1 LKKENTKNV
10 FLQLKGR
17 LKLTSYLPTGEDVM
31 PSQRDKLYGFCPCFL
46 CGKVV
51 QMRTVR
57 DHANNA
63 RLDQFIIDETGVFP
77 IDIQNGREMEG
88 QQIANDGNV
97 LPLRRI
103 TRDTLNLLKA
113 YDLYFANEDN
123 LGQHLWE
130 NDDNAPTLGLLITM
144 HLDWIATF
152 RVSDVSAGHVW
163 ASIRSLLHGHDR
175 NNPLGVTPYSRILR
189 FVDKHKLETVEKIP
203 VCPCGDVIYY
213 DFDNEDLRDIY
224 KFCSASDRDYCVL
237 CTLSKCVPGTTVP
250 RKIVYY
256 ISPEVWM
263 RDLYQRS
270 DIAEHL
276 HNNIDIETCAE
287 GSLRRSQGW
296 KNKVTD
302 NPKMNSDRRHAPV
315 VGHADGGPYFKD
327 QKGAGAWFFILR
339 HACLPESIML
349 DQSLAHMPLLIP
361 AEHWEDNLIKGSRTG
376 ERDGIYCKKK
386 GYI

>member
-1 LKKENTKNV
+1 
-10 FLQLKGR
+10 
-17 LKLTSYLPTGEDVM
+17 
-31 PSQRDKLYGFCPCFL
+31 
-46 CGKVV
+46 
-51 QMRTVR
+51 MRTVR
-57 DHANNA
+57 RHKNKA

-88 QQIANDGNV
+88 QEVAHGETG

-103 TRDTLNLLKA
+103 TRDTLNLLRA

-123 LGQHLWE
+123 LGKPLWE
-130 NDDNAPTLGLLITM
+130 NDEDAPTLGLLITM

-163 ASIRSLLHGHDR
+163 ASIRSLLHGRDN
-175 NNPLGVTPYSRILR
+175 NNPLELTPYSRILR

-213 DFDNEDLRDIY
+213 DFADEDLQSIY
-224 KFCSASDRDYCVL
+224 KFCSASERDYCVL
-237 CTLSKCVPGTTVP
+237 CTLSKCVPGTNVP

-270 DIAEHL
+270 DIACHL
-276 HNNIDIETCAE
+276 RNDIDSATFAE
-287 GSLRRSQGW
+287 GSLQRSEGW

-302 NPKMNSDRRHAPV
+302 NPKMNSDPRHAPV

-327 QKGAGAWFFILR
+327 QQGGGAWFFILR

-361 AEHWEDNLIKGSRTG
+361 AEHWEDRPIKDSKTG
-376 ERDGIYCKKK
+376 ERDGIFYRKK
-386 GYI
+386 GYTLCSQMLSSVHVETPLHPSTPIITD